1 MKEVLKL
8 EDVKKHYLMG
18 DSTVKALDG
27 VDLSVNEGEFVAI
40 MGPSGSGKSTML
52 SILGLL
58 DSPTSGRMII
68 RGKQVSHASEDEL
81 ARLRGKEI
89 GFIFQSFFL
98 VPTLSTTDNVALP
111 MMLYGV
117 SEKERRTRAKKLLEQ
132 VGLGDRADHMPSELS
147 GGQRQRV
154 AIARALANDPAIL
167 LADEPTGNLDSKS
180 GAEILKL
187 FKKLNDEG
195 ITIIIVTH
203 DPGVASIVK
212 RTIHLKDGVVE
223 KEERRKKE

>member
-1 MKEVLKL
+1 
-8 EDVKKHYLMG
+8 MG

>member
-1 MKEVLKL
+1 M
-8 EDVKKHYLMG
+8 DSIKKYYQMG
-18 DSTVKALDG
+18 ETTVKALDG
-27 VDLSVNEGEFVAI
+27 ISLKVERGESVAI

-58 DSPTSGRMII
+58 DQPTSGKIFIESKDVTRL
-68 RGKQVSHASEDEL
+68 SDDEV
-81 ARLRGKEI
+81 ARVRCKEI

-98 VPTLSTTDNVALP
+98 VPTLSTIENVELP

-117 SEKERRTRAKKLLEQ
+117 NEKDRRKKAKELLEK
-132 VGLGDRADHMPSELS
+132 VGLVDRMNHMPSELS

-154 AIARALANDPAIL
+154 AIARSLANDPAIM

-180 GAEILKL
+180 GAEILGL
-187 FKKLNDEG
+187 FKKLNADG
-195 ITIIIVTH
+195 RTLIIVTH

-212 RTIHLKDGVVE
+212 RTIHLKDGVIE
-223 KEERRKKE
+223 KQGGK